1 MTKEE
6 KNNVTRLSALCSITT
21 IYIQGCKKTIE
32 EANTIAIKRQ
42 CNYDNT
48 HVSNKKVI
56 DKKIKEAIK
65 NLHLTLNTTTHVLNR
80 IDKSMRETL
89 SDEFVENL
97 IDKLDEVLEN
107 VDLDED
113 ISSSPVQ
120 ASAPRASVPT
130 PKQDVNFDDDEESL
144 SYFAKLAS
152 DD

>member
-42 CNYDNT
+42 YNYDNT

-56 DKKIKEAIK
+56 DKKIQEAIK
-65 NLHLTLNTTTHVLNR
+65 NLNLTIDTTVKVLDK

-89 SDEFVENL
+89 SDEVVDAL
-97 IDKLDEVLEN
+97 IDKLDAVLME
-107 VDLDED
+107 VDL
-113 ISSSPVQ
+113 
-120 ASAPRASVPT
+120 
-130 PKQDVNFDDDEESL
+130 EEILRS
-144 SYFAKLAS
+144 KK
-152 DD
+152 